1 MQLCHGFEEVRK
13 SFAKSF
19 QKDGRGHTRG
29 WFERMRV
36 LPRFYVAGPG
46 PGLIEGADV
55 ALPEGAARHVQVLRL
70 QPGDAVCLFDGSG
83 GEWTAEV
90 SAMGRKEVRVVVGTL
105 SSVDRELG
113 LDVTLA
119 LGMPAND
126 RMDTVVEKATEL
138 GVLAIQPLICERSVL
153 RLDGDRALKKVAHW
167 QGVAIAACEQSG
179 RTRVP
184 AVHPVMT
191 LKAWLA
197 QQAVDAGEATI
208 SLASTTKRGVLSLR
222 DAQWVGDWLA
232 GQALTPNMASAAGR
246 EAWSF
251 LSGPEG
257 GLSEAE
263 EDLARRHGWTPV
275 SLGNRVLRADT
286 APLTVMGLMATRYR
300 PGPRHDQG

>member
-1 MQLCHGFEEVRK
+1 M
-13 SFAKSF
+13 
-19 QKDGRGHTRG
+19 
-29 WFERMRV
+29 
-36 LPRFYVAGPG
+36 LPRFYVAS
-46 PGLIEGADV
+46 PGLGLSEGADV

-70 QPGDAVCLFDGSG
+70 QPGDPVCLFDGSG
-83 GEWTAEV
+83 GEWAAKV
-90 SAMGRKEVRVVVGTL
+90 SAMGRKEVRVAVGAL
-105 SSVDRELG
+105 SAVDRELG

-119 LGMPAND
+119 LGMPANE

-138 GVLAIQPLICERSVL
+138 GVMAIQPLMCERSVL

-167 QGVAIAACEQSG
+167 QSVAISACEQSG

-184 AVHPVMT
+184 VVQPIMT

-197 QQAVDAGEATI
+197 THGAEGDAAN
-208 SLASTTKRGVLSLR
+208 ASSAAGHVGKRGVLSLR
-222 DAQWVGDWLA
+222 EAQWVGDWLA
-232 GQALTPNMASAAGR
+232 SRASTPGTPSDIER

-263 EDLARRHGWTPV
+263 EELARRQGWTPV

-286 APLTVMGLMATRYR
+286 APLTVMGLMATRHR
-300 PGPRHDQG
+300 PRPPHDQN

>member
-1 MQLCHGFEEVRK
+1 M
-13 SFAKSF
+13 
-19 QKDGRGHTRG
+19 
-29 WFERMRV
+29 
-36 LPRFYVAGPG
+36 PRFYVAGPG
-46 PGLIEGADV
+46 LSLSEGADV

-90 SAMGRKEVRVVVGTL
+90 SAMGRKEVRVIMKAW
-105 SSVDRELG
+105 SSVSRELD

-138 GVLAIQPLICERSVL
+138 GVMAIQPLMCERSVL
-153 RLDGDRALKKVAHW
+153 RLDGERALKKVAHW

-184 AVHPVMT
+184 EVRPVMT
-191 LKAWLA
+191 LKSWLA
-197 QQAVDAGEATI
+197 QQGADAHGTH
-208 SLASTTKRGVLSLR
+208 ASSTSRHRRGVLSLR
-222 DAQWVGDWLA
+222 GAQWVGDWLGEQASPACA
-232 GQALTPNMASAAGR
+232 GGSGIHLNNTFR

-263 EDLARRHGWTPV
+263 EALARHQGWTPV

-300 PGPRHDQG
+300 PETGDQRDQD

>member
-1 MQLCHGFEEVRK
+1 
-13 SFAKSF
+13 
-19 QKDGRGHTRG
+19 
-29 WFERMRV
+29 MRV
-36 LPRFYVAGPG
+36 LPRFYVAS
-46 PGLIEGADV
+46 PGLSLSEGADV

-90 SAMGRKEVRVVVGTL
+90 SAMGRKEVRVIVGTL
-105 SSVDRELG
+105 SAVDRELP

-138 GVLAIQPLICERSVL
+138 GVMVIQPLVCERSVL
-153 RLDGDRALKKVAHW
+153 RLDGERALKKVAHW

-184 AVHPVMT
+184 EVRPVMS

-197 QQAVDAGEATI
+197 LQEADTNGAHTLSTPGDA
-208 SLASTTKRGVLSLR
+208 SRRGVLSLR
-222 DAQWVGDWLA
+222 DAQWVGDWL
-232 GQALTPNMASAAGR
+232 GEQASLQGAVSGAHPDTFR

-257 GLSEAE
+257 GLSETE
-263 EDLARRHGWTPV
+263 EALARRQGWTPV
-275 SLGNRVLRADT
+275 SLGQRVLRADT
-286 APLTVMGLMATRYR
+286 APLTVMGLMATRHR
-300 PGPRHDQG
+300 PETEPRRRG

>member
-1 MQLCHGFEEVRK
+1 MH
-13 SFAKSF
+13 
-19 QKDGRGHTRG
+19 
-29 WFERMRV
+29 V

-46 PGLIEGADV
+46 LTLSEGADV

-70 QPGDAVCLFDGSG
+70 QPGDPVCLFDGSG
-83 GEWTAEV
+83 GEWAAEV
-90 SAMGRKEVRVVVGTL
+90 SSMGRKEVRVVVGAL
-105 SSVDRELG
+105 SAVDRELD

-119 LGMPAND
+119 LGMPANE

-138 GVLAIQPLICERSVL
+138 GVMAIQPLICERSVL
-153 RLDGDRALKKVAHW
+153 RLDGERALKKVAHW

-184 AVHPVMT
+184 VVRPVMT

-197 QQAVDAGEATI
+197 QQGMGDGPANASSMAGHGG
-208 SLASTTKRGVLSLR
+208 KRGVLSLR
-222 DAQWVGDWLA
+222 DAQWVGDWLE
-232 GQALTPNMASAAGR
+232 GQGPPPGTASGTSGTGR

-263 EDLARRHGWTPV
+263 EELARRQGWTPV

-286 APLTVMGLMATRYR
+286 APLTVMGLMATRHR
-300 PGPRHDQG
+300 PGPGQKQT

>member
-1 MQLCHGFEEVRK
+1 M
-13 SFAKSF
+13 
-19 QKDGRGHTRG
+19 
-29 WFERMRV
+29 
-36 LPRFYVAGPG
+36 LPRLYVAE
-46 PGLIEGADV
+46 PGLILNEGAEL

-70 QPGDAVCLFDGSG
+70 QPGDPVCLFDGLG
-83 GEWTAEV
+83 GEWAAQVT
-90 SAMGRKEVRVVVGTL
+90 AMGRKEVRATVGRHSTA
-105 SSVDRELG
+105 DRELS

-119 LGMPAND
+119 LGMPANE

-138 GVLAIQPLICERSVL
+138 GVFAIQPLMCERSVL
-153 RLDGDRALKKVAHW
+153 RLDGERALKKVAHW

-184 AVHPVMT
+184 EVRPVMT

-197 QQAVDAGEATI
+197 QQGTSTGESGTAASAATPR
-208 SLASTTKRGVLSLR
+208 RGVLSLR

-232 GQALTPNMASAAGR
+232 RQAAGDDAISAHR

-286 APLTVMGLMATRYR
+286 APLTVMSLMATRQR
-300 PGPRHDQG
+300 PHQN

>member
-1 MQLCHGFEEVRK
+1 
-13 SFAKSF
+13 
-19 QKDGRGHTRG
+19 
-29 WFERMRV
+29 MRV

-46 PGLIEGADV
+46 LSLSEGADV

-83 GEWTAEV
+83 GEWTAKWR
-90 SAMGRKEVRVVVGTL
+90 AMGRKEVRVAVGTL
-105 SSVDRELG
+105 SCVDRELN

-138 GVLAIQPLICERSVL
+138 GVMAIQPLVCERSVL
-153 RLDGDRALKKVAHW
+153 RLDGERALKKVAHW

-184 AVHPVMT
+184 EVRPVMT

-197 QQAVDAGEATI
+197 QQGAQADGAA
-208 SLASTTKRGVLSLR
+208 LSTQTRRGVLSLR
-222 DAQWVGDWLA
+222 DAQWVGDWL
-232 GQALTPNMASAAGR
+232 GEQASPTSMVTAPHP
-246 EAWSF
+246 EAWCF

-263 EDLARRHGWTPV
+263 EELARRQGWTPV

-286 APLTVMGLMATRYR
+286 APLTVMGLMATRHR
-300 PGPRHDQG
+300 PGPQREQE